1 MQQTPFGNILKE
13 KWHLLKRKDKMN
25 KQSNNKMASSKIIIR
40 KILMFMREFLKN
52 RENKKK

>member
-1 MQQTPFGNILKE
+1 
-13 KWHLLKRKDKMN
+13 MN
-25 KQSNNKMASSKIIIR
+25 KQSNNKMVSSKIIIS